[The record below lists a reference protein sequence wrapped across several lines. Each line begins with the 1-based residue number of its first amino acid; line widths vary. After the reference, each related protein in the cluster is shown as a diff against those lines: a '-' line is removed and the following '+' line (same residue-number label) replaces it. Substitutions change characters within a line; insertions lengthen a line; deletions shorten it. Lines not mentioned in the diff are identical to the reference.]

1 MRIAYICCDPGVPVF
16 GTKGA
21 SIHIQGVVRELR
33 RRGHDVTIHAIRR
46 GEHVPDDLADLRVI
60 EYPIDEA
67 DAAARELAQMS
78 VSTRMARTLITD
90 PVDLLYERYS
100 LFSEVIAAV
109 STERRIPSVLE
120 VNAPLIDEQRNHRK
134 LVHHGDA
141 LSALN
146 AQVGAATTTVCVSA
160 HIATWV
166 ESHTSSG
173 RIITVPNGVDIQRI
187 QPVIEDPDTTIVTFV
202 GTLKPWHGVDDLI
215 AAAAAC
221 RTTFTLRIIGDGPLR
236 EPLEAYARS
245 LGVDADFRGAVA
257 HSQIMEHL
265 AGTAI
270 AVAPYPLVEDCQSY
284 FSPLKIYEYM
294 AAGLPIIASDI
305 GQARSVLDSVGV
317 LVPPSRPDLLARALD
332 SLVADP
338 ARRRAL
344 GSAARLRAETEHS
357 WERVVTRILTR
368 VEADHV

>member
-1 MRIAYICCDPGVPVF
+1 MRIAYICCDPGIPVF

-21 SIHIQGVVRELR
+21 SIHIQGVVRELC

-67 DAAARELAQMS
+67 DVAARELAQMS
-78 VSTRMARTLITD
+78 VSTRIARALISQ
-90 PVDLLYERYS
+90 PVDFIYERYS
-100 LFSEVIAAV
+100 LFSKVIAVV
-109 STERRIPSVLE
+109 STMRRIPSVLE
-120 VNAPLIDEQRNHRK
+120 VNAPLIDEQRIHRE
-134 LVHHGDA
+134 LVHHGEA
-141 LSALN
+141 LTALA
-146 AQVGAATTTVCVSA
+146 AQVEAASTTVCVSEEV
-160 HIATWV
+160 ATWV
-166 ESHTSSG
+166 ESHTNSG
-173 RIITVPNGVDIQRI
+173 RITTVPNGVDIHRI
-187 QPVIEDPDTTIVTFV
+187 QPVVEDPDATIVTFV
-202 GTLKPWHGVDDLI
+202 GSLKPWHGVNDLI

-221 RTTFTLRIIGDGPLR
+221 RTIFTLRIIGDGPLR
-236 EPLEAYARS
+236 KPLESYARF
-245 LGVDADFRGAVA
+245 LGVDVDFRGAVA

-265 AGTAI
+265 TGTAI
-270 AVAPYPLVEDCQSY
+270 AVAPYPLVEDAQSY

-305 GQARSVLDSVGV
+305 GQARSVLESVGV

-344 GSAARLRAETEHS
+344 GRAARLRAEREHS